1 MLSFLRPSGIRNAL
15 WCDYVDPDMQV
26 AQYPIRNV
34 TRRSFSMLL
43 SAEVGEP
50 MRLSRALG
58 PAYCDEDLRIYRPDW
73 TSSVRLGSAEDRP
86 LAVVAFRLMVHPEHS
101 DYGPPGLALRAHEQN
116 LLEYAEGIRCD
127 LQRGLFGESS
137 PVGVRVLPSSWSWRR
152 VWSPGLV
159 AVARVRD
166 YPALFTG
173 A

>member
-1 MLSFLRPSGIRNAL
+1 MRFGLHDCIEPEVRYGRSTPGRKWSVTKSKLAL
-15 WCDYVDPDMQV
+15 
-26 AQYPIRNV
+26 
-34 TRRSFSMLL
+34 LL
-43 SAEVGEP
+43 SERVGQP
-50 MRLSRALG
+50 MRLAHELG
-58 PAYCDEDLRIYRPDW
+58 PAYCDEDLRIYRPEW

-101 DYGPPGLALRAHEQN
+101 DYGPPGLALQAHEQN
-116 LLEYAEGIRCD
+116 LLEYAEDIRCD
-127 LQRGLFGESS
+127 LKRGLFGESS
-137 PVGVRVLPSSWSWRR
+137 PVGVGVLPSSWSWRR